1 MHHVPW
7 IHLHAQSS
15 WFDYVWFVIELHL
28 KKNVVIFDLILHD
41 TSSFNQC
48 SIQFCTV
55 LQSFSIL
62 FSYVRSTQMC
72 SICFGFSQVFKAD
85 LPHHAPLGHRCLR
98 LHRPCHHRGG
108 RPCHHRYDLTRRT
121 QRWCSRRLVLIRK
134 RHVFFQCVF
143 FGEFVFLLKTVS
155 L

>member
-1 MHHVPW
+1 MDAMHHVPW

-28 KKNVVIFDLILHD
+28 KKKTSSYLILYFMILLL
-41 TSSFNQC
+41 SINVQFN
-48 SIQFCTV
+48 SV

-62 FSYVRSTQMC
+62 FSYVQSTQVC
-72 SICFGFSQVFKAD
+72 SICFGFSQVFTAD

-98 LHRPCHHRGG
+98 LHRRCHHRDG

-121 QRWCSRRLVLIRK
+121 QRWCSRRLVWYEN
-134 RHVFFQCVF
+134 VMFFFVELF
-143 FGEFVFLLKTVS
+143 FCWRR
-155 L
+155 